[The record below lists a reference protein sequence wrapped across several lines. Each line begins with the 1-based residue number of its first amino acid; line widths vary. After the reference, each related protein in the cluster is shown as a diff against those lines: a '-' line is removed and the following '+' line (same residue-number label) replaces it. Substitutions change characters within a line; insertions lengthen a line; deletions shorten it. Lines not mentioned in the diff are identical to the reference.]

1 MNVVDVDDVAEGH
14 LLAFERGQRGERYIL
29 GHANLTMREFLEELA
44 SIAGRKAPRI
54 RIPHLVALGL
64 AHADAFVSG
73 RVLRRAPRIP
83 LEGVRT
89 AREIMFASCVRS
101 VRELGLR
108 QTPIREALSK
118 AVRWFEQRG
127 QRSVS

>member
-1 MNVVDVDDVAEGH
+1 VDDVAEGH
-14 LLAFERGQRGERYIL
+14 LLAFERGRRGERYIL

-54 RIPHLVALGL
+54 RIPHRIALGL

-73 RVLRRAPRIP
+73 ILRRPPRIP

-89 AREIMFASCVRS
+89 AREVMFASCLRS

-108 QTPIREALSK
+108 QTPVREALAK
-118 AVRWFEQRG
+118 AVLWFEQRA
-127 QRSVS
+127 QRGLS